1 MKTVITFVLRIVI
14 VVLLA
19 QSLYFKFTAHPDS
32 VALFGQLGMGD
43 SGRVLI
49 GILELVAVVLLL
61 LPGSAAW
68 GTLLAWGIMSGA
80 LLAHFTVLGWEGDYG
95 VLGTLAVLAWS
106 SSTVLLFIVR
116 QRLPVFGMWS
126 QSRA

>member
-1 MKTVITFVLRIVI
+1 MKTVIIFVLRFVI
-14 VVLLA
+14 ALLLA

-49 GILELVAVVLLL
+49 GILELIAAILLL
-61 LPGSAAW
+61 LPGSGLW
-68 GTLLAWGIMSGA
+68 GILLAWGIMSGA
-80 LLAHFTVLGWEGDYG
+80 MLAHFTVLGWQGGYG

-106 SSTVLLFIVR
+106 SSTVLLFVFR

-126 QSRA
+126 QSRT